1 MLCYILFAV
10 MGGANYTTRAP
21 PKSYINVLDFE
32 NPKQLAE
39 FLIQLANDEEEYQ
52 SYFWWKVQVAN
63 TKMFIFIFDCL
74 RNTMKFTI
82 MKEKGQNS
90 PCANSVKNYM
100 KIKFR

>member
-1 MLCYILFAV
+1 
-10 MGGANYTTRAP
+10 MGGANYTSRAP

-100 KIKFR
+100 KIQFR

>member
-1 MLCYILFAV
+1 

-63 TKMFIFIFDCL
+63 TKMFFFYIWLLQEHYEVHNNERKRAEQSMCKL
-74 RNTMKFTI
+74 C
-82 MKEKGQNS
+82 EKLHENPIQ
-90 PCANSVKNYM
+90 VT
-100 KIKFR
+100 